1 MKRYIFALII
11 LGTTVF
17 SSCQKDEYFKTL
29 IAKQEGFL
37 SLSSKSYINNAH
49 YSCWETGDLVYIN
62 NAETSNTVSV
72 SGESSIITDVTA
84 ESPYYALHTNYK
96 VSGYNNGTFSF
107 VIPVND
113 VYSEDASGHQ
123 RINAP
128 MYSYSSTDHLQFH
141 NAFGLMQF
149 NLSYVDANYPILEY
163 IEVQS
168 TVNISGN
175 ASINVQSGALQME
188 SSNVFN
194 IRRLIVNQTLTN
206 TSKSFYLPIP
216 PCTNGQFTIRLGFR
230 ATNGDKVIYE
240 RKSTVG
246 NTMTRNFI
254 ATPVQ
259 TSNFQSAATV
269 FYGLLSGQFDVSAS
283 SKVRFAQGNLR
294 YTTTGTHSVN
304 GGGSDTGAFALSNHQ
319 YDFIGS
325 DNANISSPTYTGW
338 IDLFG
343 WGTSG
348 WNSGATC
355 YVPRSTSNDG
365 SEYCPGLDSTNTKNH
380 KNCLTGDYANA
391 DWGVYNA
398 ISNAG
403 STPNYLR
410 CFTYAEYNYLKTHN
424 SGIATGSIEVG
435 GNVINGMI
443 ILPKVWS
450 LPQGCSFTG
459 GIANNF
465 NTNSYTEAQWQLMEA
480 AGAVFLP
487 AAGHRNGTSFN
498 TSNNYY
504 WSSTS
509 CTSTSSSS
517 GITAD
522 QKEAMAV
529 NVSNLNIPHIS
540 RSRGSSVRLVKPMNE

>member
-72 SGESSIITDVTA
+72 SDESSIITDVTA

-240 RKSTVG
+240 RKSTVD

-304 GGGSDTGAFALSNHQ
+304 GGGSGIGEFALSNHQ

-325 DNANISSPTYTGW
+325 DNANISSAYTGW

-355 YVPRSTSNDG
+355 YVPWSTSTNATYYYPG
-365 SEYCPGLDSTNTKNH
+365 NNEYPAD
-380 KNCLTGDYANA
+380 NCLTGDYANA

-403 STPNYLR
+403 NTPGYLR
-410 CFTYAEYNYLKTHN
+410 CFTYDEYNYLKSN
-424 SGIATGSIEVG
+424 ISGIAKGHITVS
-435 GNVINGMI
+435 NNDINGMI

-459 GIANNF
+459 GGSSTAF
-465 NTNSYTEAQWQLMEA
+465 STNSYTEAQWQLMEA
-480 AGAVFLP
+480 AGAVFFP
-487 AAGHRNGTSFN
+487 AAGFRNVNILDLNSEC
-498 TSNNYY
+498 YY
-504 WSSTS
+504 WSSTAT
-509 CTSTSSSS
+509 TSLPNEYYT
-517 GITAD
+517 TAN
-522 QKEAMAV
+522 KNSAKAV
-529 NVSNLNIPHIS
+529 ISNSLTTN
-540 RSRGSSVRLVKPMNE
+540 RYKYYGSSVRLVKPMNE

>member
-84 ESPYYALHTNYK
+84 ESPYYALHTNYE
-96 VSGYNNGTFSF
+96 VSSYNDGTFSF

-240 RKSTVG
+240 RKSTVD
-246 NTMTRNFI
+246 NTMTRNYI

-283 SKVRFAQGNLR
+283 CKVRFAQGNLR
-294 YTTTGTHSVN
+294 YTTVGTHSVN

-325 DNANISSPTYTGW
+325 DNVNISSTYTGW

-365 SEYCPGLDSTNTKNH
+365 SEYCPGLVPNTKNH

-487 AAGHRNGTSFN
+487 AAGCRDVTSFN

-509 CTSTSSSS
+509 CTSTPSSS